1 MFDGKRGWEEGGW
14 RRLTGIRARGRHR
27 VEKRNEAGQT
37 AAREKQ
43 RERKRERQRERETGF
58 RFGVSR
64 RGREGR
70 HGISREADHEWTRL
84 PQLCR

>member
-1 MFDGKRGWEEGGW
+1 MFDGKRGWRAGGW
-14 RRLTGIRARGRHR
+14 RRLGSEQEEDIGLERETSKANGGERETERERGR
-27 VEKRNEAGQT
+27 G
-37 AAREKQ
+37 
-43 RERKRERQRERETGF
+43 RERETGF

-64 RGREGR
+64 GER

>member
-1 MFDGKRGWEEGGW
+1 M
-14 RRLTGIRARGRHR
+14 GIRARGRHR
-27 VEKRNEAGQT
+27 IGKRDKAEQT
-37 AAREKQ
+37 AAREKR
-43 RERKRERQRERETGF
+43 REREKGRKRGRGRERETGF

-64 RGREGR
+64 GGR